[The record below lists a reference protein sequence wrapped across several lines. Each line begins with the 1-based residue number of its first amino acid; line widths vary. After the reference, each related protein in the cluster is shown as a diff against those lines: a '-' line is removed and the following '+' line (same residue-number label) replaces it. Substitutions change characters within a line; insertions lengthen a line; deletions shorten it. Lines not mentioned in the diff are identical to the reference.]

1 MCLTLAD
8 PESSTQNL
16 NYGWKWIWGF
26 QLDAANT
33 SADLT
38 TLKPGA
44 PDYVDGENCISM
56 GNGLVYEDR
65 VFSFHPWLQPVVMN
79 GKLACLL
86 QLSFRIYSVCVCV
99 LRVHICQ
106 DACVEVIGQSEG
118 ISSVLLPSGT
128 QGWKSC
134 GQAWWQEPLPP
145 VSFWWHT
152 GNIFASLL
160 AAQDSFSKILLGTI
174 VGKKL

>member
-56 GNGLVYEDR
+56 GNGLVCEDR

-86 QLSFRIYSVCVCV
+86 QLSFRIYSMCVCV
-99 LRVHICQ
+99 FCVYTFAKMHVWRSLDNLR
-106 DACVEVIGQSEG
+106 E
-118 ISSVLLPSGT
+118 SVLSYQVGPRDESHVAKLGGKHLYPLCHFGGT
-128 QGWKSC
+128 LETS
-134 GQAWWQEPLPP
+134 LP
-145 VSFWWHT
+145 VS
-152 GNIFASLL
+152 
-160 AAQDSFSKILLGTI
+160 
-174 VGKKL
+174 

>member
-56 GNGLVYEDR
+56 GNGLVCEDR

-86 QLSFRIYSVCVCV
+86 QLSFRIYSVCVCSV
-99 LRVHICQ
+99 CTHLPRCMCGGHWTIWGSQFCPSTKWDPGMEVMWPSLVTSTSTPCVILVAHWKHLCQ
-106 DACVEVIGQSEG
+106 SL
-118 ISSVLLPSGT
+118 SS
-128 QGWKSC
+128 
-134 GQAWWQEPLPP
+134 
-145 VSFWWHT
+145 T
-152 GNIFASLL
+152 GLFL
-160 AAQDSFSKILLGTI
+160 
-174 VGKKL
+174 